1 MYNTFL
7 VIYVGKLYIYIKIAF
22 NANQNFMT
30 YITKQGN
37 IYEYERFLRMNSN
50 YNEEI

>member
-1 MYNTFL
+1 
-7 VIYVGKLYIYIKIAF
+7 
-22 NANQNFMT
+22 MT

-50 YNEEI
+50 YNEEIQDIGRKNFYSSSY